1 MDEIEDKISELSS
14 TYQQFQV
21 AVGDTNNDALYLI
34 RNQIDEVKNIYS
46 GYITVIHNLENA
58 CSAAGISTR
67 QTLFRMHG
75 NDFFYEKGGR
85 KFSLGVFIIKQST
98 YHMAIPI
105 KLTNK
110 YKYVGTVT
118 DRQFVSYVTVNIY
131 KPKLINS
138 SFDGRKALDVP
149 GMSGFTWRHGTEP
162 DKLLSLDINLN
173 TDTFEFSKLQMNK
186 IKKAIETTMTESGR
200 QQQIAVEAE
209 QATAAQPTSVTI
221 QQEVD
226 IL

>member
-21 AVGDTNNDALYLI
+21 AVGDTNNDGLYLI
-34 RNQIDEVKNIYS
+34 RNQIDETKNIYS
-46 GYITVIHNLENA
+46 GYTTVIHNLKNA
-58 CSAAGISTR
+58 CYAARISNG

-75 NDFFYEKGGR
+75 NNFFYEKGKR

-110 YKYVGTVT
+110 YKYVEIEN
-118 DRQFVSYVTVNIY
+118 DRQLESYVAVNIY
-131 KPKLINS
+131 KPILINS

-149 GMSGFTWRHGTEP
+149 GMYGLIWRRGFEP

-173 TDTFEFSKLQMNK
+173 TADTFEFKKVHMSK
-186 IKKAIETTMTESGR
+186 IKKAIETIMIER
-200 QQQIAVEAE
+200 E
-209 QATAAQPTSVTI
+209 Q
-221 QQEVD
+221 
-226 IL
+226 